1 MQRQSFESAS
11 FADEDEKPLDPAVLR
26 VQARLRRLM
35 LIAGLTLGLG
45 ILAVFAAILYRIVT
59 LDTTSTAKGM
69 PPDAAIPTLSL
80 AAIGLS
86 ADAKLIS
93 SALDGTRVAL
103 TYQTAEGATVIVV
116 DTRSGAVI
124 SRLNVEH

>member
-11 FADEDEKPLDPAVLR
+11 FTEDEKPLDPAVLR
-26 VQARLRRLM
+26 VQARLRRLV

-59 LDTTSTAKGM
+59 LDTTSVAVM
-69 PPDAAIPTLSL
+69 APDAAIPMLSL

-86 ADAKLIS
+86 PDAKLIS

-103 TYQTAEGATVIVV
+103 TYQTKDGAAVIVV

-124 SRLNVEH
+124 SRLNVAQ